1 MTDTATMLETA
12 APVVKA
18 KDVAYIR
25 LSAPDLDVMETFV
38 TDFGLVVAHRDDD
51 ILISRGLE
59 PMPFLHV
66 VHRGPAKF
74 IGWAFEVDTEDDLY
88 ALAGAVPGCSPVHDI
103 GGAEGQLGGGKRVH
117 FVEPITGFVFEAVH
131 GQQAEPLAPRRDRI
145 TYNHAGVSERVG
157 VEQDV
162 SGNRAPIQKD
172 PGAPEVYRL
181 GHVVAAVPPGA
192 HQFFMKFLADAFG
205 MLVSDAARMI
215 IPPGAEEHFPPPLVE
230 LIKATGSDVM
240 FQFMRMDRGAADTD
254 HHSILVLPL
263 MDGTSAAQLSH
274 AAFEVFSMD
283 DVLRGHMHFRERA
296 AQGAPYSL
304 AWGVGRHVYGSQV
317 YDYWHDPYGHVHE
330 HMCDGDRVDASF
342 GPNVIDMTDPGQM
355 GHNGGN
361 KWGPTVE
368 ESGVHNLNGPQCDP
382 KFADLPDDVRAS
394 LLSRDLSEVQHIVDA
409 L

>member
-1 MTDTATMLETA
+1 
-12 APVVKA
+12 
-18 KDVAYIR
+18 
-25 LSAPDLDVMETFV
+25 
-38 TDFGLVVAHRDDD
+38 
-51 ILISRGLE
+51 
-59 PMPFLHV
+59 
-66 VHRGPAKF
+66 
-74 IGWAFEVDTEDDLY
+74 
-88 ALAGAVPGCSPVHDI
+88 
-103 GGAEGQLGGGKRVH
+103 
-117 FVEPITGFVFEAVH
+117 
-131 GQQAEPLAPRRDRI
+131 
-145 TYNHAGVSERVG
+145 
-157 VEQDV
+157 
-162 SGNRAPIQKD
+162 
-172 PGAPEVYRL
+172 
-181 GHVVAAVPPGA
+181 
-192 HQFFMKFLADAFG
+192 

-263 MDGTSAAQLSH
+263 MDGTPAAQLSH

-283 DVLRGHMHFRERA
+283 DVFRGHMHFRERA

-330 HMCDGDRVDASF
+330 HMCDGDRVDANF

-361 KWGPTVE
+361 QWGPTVE

-382 KFADLPDDVRAS
+382 KFADQPDDVRAS